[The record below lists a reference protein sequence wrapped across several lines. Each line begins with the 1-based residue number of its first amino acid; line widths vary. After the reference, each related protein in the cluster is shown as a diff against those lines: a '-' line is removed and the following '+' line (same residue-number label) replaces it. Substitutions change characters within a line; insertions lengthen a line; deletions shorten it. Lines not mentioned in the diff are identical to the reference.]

1 MSDESK
7 KVQGASE
14 AEPTAAFSTTPMW
27 LVGLLFVLF
36 FGAAWGFDHRGGW
49 FSKKVYPPYPSE
61 DVVARFQP
69 PAEDLPPEYVR
80 GKKLYEVCAACH
92 QANGLGSASVGAP
105 PLADSEWVLAPGPNR
120 IIRIALDGLSGPLK
134 VKGQQ
139 YGSGVM
145 TGFRPALNDQQVAD
159 VLTYIRMSREWKH
172 NASKVTAEQ
181 VKAVRDATADRSSN
195 WTEAEL
201 LKVPEN

>member
-1 MSDESK
+1 MSDDTK
-7 KVQGASE
+7 KVQGANE
-14 AEPTAAFSTTPMW
+14 TEPTATSATTPMW

-36 FGAAWGFDHRGGW
+36 FGAAWTFDHRSGW
-49 FSKKVYPPYPSE
+49 FNKKVYPPYSSE
-61 DVVARFQP
+61 DVVKHYQP
-69 PAEDLPPEYVR
+69 PAEDLPPEYIR

-92 QANGLGSASVGAP
+92 QPNGLGSASVGAP

-145 TGFRPALNDQQVAD
+145 TGFRPAFSDQQVAD

-172 NASKVTAEQ
+172 NASKVKPEQ